1 MPPEIAPFLRTAL
14 AAAFFAIL
22 ALAAAYDLHTRRVPN
37 ALPAALLLLAPFWL
51 LLARPAIAPL
61 ATLGATLALFAVL
74 FLCWIRGWLG
84 GGDVKLASTAA
95 LWCGAANVAP
105 FLLLTA
111 VAGGVLALLLL
122 LARRWAWMFLAVPYL
137 GPRLAAAALTES
149 SGPAASVPY
158 AVAIACGGIAVVGS
172 RFAW

>member
-1 MPPEIAPFLRTAL
+1 MPPEITALLRTAL

-22 ALAAAYDLHTRRVPN
+22 ALAAAYDLRTRRVPN
-37 ALPAALLLLAPFWL
+37 ALPAALVLLAPFWL

-61 ATLGATLALFAVL
+61 ATLGATLTLFAVL
-74 FLCWIRGWLG
+74 FLSWIRGWLG
-84 GGDVKLASTAA
+84 GGDVKLASATA
-95 LWCGAANVAP
+95 LWCGAANLPA

-111 VAGGVLALLLL
+111 LAGGALALLLGAL
-122 LARRWAWMFLAVPYL
+122 RRSMTLFIGVPLL